1 MAIIA
6 TPARGYPYP
15 DANQPPRV
23 QSEGLMPLALAI
35 DRDMAGEVRARQ
47 QETASLRQDIEDRL
61 NVPDV
66 FVSPGSQLQ
75 VGARVQITSDG
86 LYIDGVL
93 FASPEGA
100 VEVSFDVE
108 LLAYQAE
115 IGG

>member
-1 MAIIA
+1 MAIVP

-35 DRDMAGEVRARQ
+35 DRDMAGQVRERQ
-47 QETASLRQDIEDRL
+47 QAEASLRKEIEDRL

-75 VGARVQITSDG
+75 VGSSVSIASDG
-86 LYIDGVL
+86 IYIDGVL

-100 VEVSFDVE
+100 VDVSFDVE

-115 IGG
+115 MGG